1 MPRVDSAILRC
12 RKTFRRRDVN
22 AASSTFP
29 YNRTSPPND
38 ESRSRLQELV
48 RNRHELETSLT
59 QQIGLQQMIRK
70 DWVRIQRSI
79 TRGLSAGSQ
88 IILEEFQSKAVSNIS
103 FSPPFKKASAQKSPG
118 TVQIVGIHDRL

>member
-38 ESRSRLQELV
+38 EPRSRLRELV